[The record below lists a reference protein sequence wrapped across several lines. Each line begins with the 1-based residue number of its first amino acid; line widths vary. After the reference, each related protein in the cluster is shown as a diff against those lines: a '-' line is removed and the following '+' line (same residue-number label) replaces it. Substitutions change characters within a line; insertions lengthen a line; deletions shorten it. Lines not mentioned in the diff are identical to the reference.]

1 MERNGILI
9 IYKWG
14 LNNMEKDNTLESAK
28 EAVSVATEEAIT
40 IVSDAT
46 KENVEKTINVV
57 KDIAENVKLKAN
69 KATTAAKKTVAKKAI
84 AKRVNVA
91 FYVQYQGKEVSKET
105 ILEKIRDEW
114 VKSHKLSE
122 IKTLDIYLNVDED
135 IAYCLVNGEIKVDI
149 KLF

>member
-1 MERNGILI
+1 M
-9 IYKWG
+9 KS
-14 LNNMEKDNTLESAK
+14 DNTLASAK
-28 EAVSVATEEAIT
+28 EAVSVATEDAIT

-57 KDIAENVKLKAN
+57 KDIAKNVKSKAT
-69 KATTAAKKTVAKKAI
+69 KATTSAKKTVAKKTI
-84 AKRVNVA
+84 AKRVNIA

-105 ILEKIRDEW
+105 ILEKIQDEW
-114 VKSHKLSE
+114 MKSHTLSE

-135 IAYCLVNGEIKVDI
+135 TAYCLVNGEIKIDI